1 MANCY
6 RLSTRIL
13 SSLLLVLP
21 SYHVSNSIV
30 TMHCGQIYM
39 FLLTLQTQVY
49 VGFGRVEADLDDIDL
64 DYPNAKKLLA
74 DYKAEASTSGWL
86 TAEGG

>member
-1 MANCY
+1 
-6 RLSTRIL
+6 
-13 SSLLLVLP
+13 
-21 SYHVSNSIV
+21 
-30 TMHCGQIYM
+30 MH

-74 DYKAEASTSGWL
+74 DYKAEASKSGWL